1 MFSKRGIFITL
12 IVASLINQSFGCW
25 RFGGSRNNN
34 NNNNNNGGGS
44 SSSSGSGN
52 NNNNNNGRMD
62 EDMEAELDTLTM
74 EAFLK
79 CDNDGIHGLSWDE
92 IEKCEEEFCS
102 MLTIP
107 CPSEEDFETFDE
119 DGDGSLSLGEYFHH
133 VQILKENE

>member
-1 MFSKRGIFITL
+1 MGIYFQNTSQPIMMFSKRGIVITL

-25 RFGGSRNNN
+25 SFGGSSNNNNNNNNNNGGGSSSSSSSGSGNNN

-62 EDMEAELDTLTM
+62 EDMEVELDTLTM

-79 CDNDGIHGLSWDE
+79 CDNDGIHGLS
-92 IEKCEEEFCS
+92 
-102 MLTIP
+102 
-107 CPSEEDFETFDE
+107 
-119 DGDGSLSLGEYFHH
+119 
-133 VQILKENE
+133 

>member
-1 MFSKRGIFITL
+1 MG
-12 IVASLINQSFGCW
+12 
-25 RFGGSRNNN
+25 N

-44 SSSSGSGN
+44 SSSSSSGSG
-52 NNNNNNGRMD
+52 NNNNGRMD

-102 MLTIP
+102 MLSIP
-107 CPSEEDFETFDE
+107 CPSEEDFESFDE

-133 VQILKENE
+133 MQILKENE